1 MSGVRGVWPLLLG
14 IGLLSLANG
23 LQGSLVGIRATAEA
37 FSASETG
44 IIMSGYSVGLLISAF
59 VTPRI
64 VGRVGHVR
72 VFVAFASIVST
83 AVLMIPLWIN
93 GAWWY
98 AMRFIAGLCVAGLF
112 IVCES
117 WLNAASSNENRGKV
131 LSIYVIIMY
140 GALGLGQFLL
150 NITDTSGFAR
160 FILVS
165 ALLSLALVPISL
177 ANTEAPSIER
187 PRSVGF
193 LELYRGSPLAAVA
206 TFANGLG
213 QSAFFSMGA
222 VYAITQGLSL
232 AYVSLM
238 MALPPLGV
246 IVSQYPIGY
255 LSDRYDRRTL
265 MTVLTFASAALAAV
279 CIVAAEVSPESLI
292 ALFTVFGAISMPLYS
307 LAIAHAN
314 DHLDKDQMLG
324 ASSKLVFLY
333 GLGSIGGPLLAGAMM
348 QAIGKP
354 GFMTYMVLVYGLLGL
369 FALYRMS
376 RRPPP
381 AQTEGIEL
389 PQVTPA
395 TTPVAAVAVAEK
407 LNQPIRPAAGAT

>member
-1 MSGVRGVWPLLLG
+1 MFRGLQSVWPLLLG

-23 LQGSLVGIRATAEA
+23 LQGSLVGIRAAAEQ
-37 FSASETG
+37 FSATSTG
-44 IIMSGYSVGLLISAF
+44 IIMSGYAAGLLCSAF
-59 VTPRI
+59 LTPRV

-83 AVLMIPLWIN
+83 AVLMIPLWVN
-93 GAWWY
+93 GAWWFC
-98 AMRFIAGLCVAGLF
+98 MRFVAGLCVAGLY

-131 LSIYVIIMY
+131 LSVYVIIMY

-177 ANTEAPSIER
+177 VNVETPSVER
-187 PRSVGF
+187 PRPVG
-193 LELYRGSPLAAVA
+193 LAELYRGSPLAAVA
-206 TFANGLG
+206 SFVNGLG

-222 VYAITQGLSL
+222 VYAVMQGLSL
-232 AYVSLM
+232 PYVSLM
-238 MALPPLGV
+238 MALPPIGV
-246 IVSQYPIGY
+246 IISQYPIGY
-255 LSDRYDRRTL
+255 LSDRFDRRTL
-265 MTVLTFASAALAAV
+265 MTVLTFAAAALAAV
-279 CIVAAEVSPESLI
+279 CIVVAEVSPVWLI
-292 ALFTVFGAISMPLYS
+292 ALFTIFGAISMPLYS

-333 GLGSIGGPLLAGAMM
+333 GLGSIGGPLLAGAAM
-348 QAIGKP
+348 QHIGRP
-354 GFMTYMVLVYGLLGL
+354 GFMTYMIAVYGLLGL
-369 FALYRMS
+369 FSLHRM
-376 RRPPP
+376 RMRPPP
-381 AQTEGIEL
+381 AQAEGARL

-395 TTPVAAVAVAEK
+395 TTPVAAAAVAEK
-407 LNQPIRPAAGAT
+407 LNKPAR